1 MSQENVEIA
10 QTAFAAYLRD
20 DEVAGRELI
29 APDVRISTRPDQPDA
44 RELHGIAGLR
54 QASSE
59 WTDAWAEHTIEGV
72 EFLDAG
78 DSVLVRTR
86 EEGRG
91 RTSGIPMQTG
101 STFVFTLSNGKVARI
116 QIFGSHTEALKAV
129 GLKE

>member
-1 MSQENVEIA
+1 MSQENLAVVQA
-10 QTAFAAYLRD
+10 AFAAYLRD
-20 DEVAGRELI
+20 DEATGRELI
-29 APDVRISTRPDQPDA
+29 EPDVRISTRPDQPDA
-44 RELHGIAGLR
+44 RELHGLAGLR

-59 WTDAWAEHTIEGV
+59 WTDAWAEHTIEAV

-91 RTSGIPMQTG
+91 RTSGIPMHTG

-116 QIFGSHTEALKAV
+116 QIFGSHAEAIKAV
-129 GLKE
+129 GLEE